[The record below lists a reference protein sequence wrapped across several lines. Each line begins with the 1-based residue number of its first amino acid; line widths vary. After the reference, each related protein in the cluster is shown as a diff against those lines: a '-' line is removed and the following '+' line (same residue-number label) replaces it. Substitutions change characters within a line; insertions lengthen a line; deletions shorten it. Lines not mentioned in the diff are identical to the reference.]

1 LLTVHEVRRG
11 GNKSFTAERKQK
23 SIKQSTWSP
32 ALDQFEHQT
41 SGKMTRNFTLFEG
54 EKKFH
59 LSSHNWNPFII
70 VKVIFQARELCFFV
84 LAAVNPTRPEGP
96 DKW

>member
-1 LLTVHEVRRG
+1 VRRG

-32 ALDQFEHQT
+32 ALDQFELQT

-70 VKVIFQARELCFFV
+70 VKVIFQARKLCFFV
-84 LAAVNPTRPEGP
+84 LAAVNPMRPEGS